1 MRQSHGTAP
10 KSTGMPEAQGRM
22 QCNLWL
28 KWKTFFNPPTA
39 WFPWQTQKSRLW
51 LPFSCP
57 EDQPA
62 YSAPFG
68 SPDSL
73 LPNLHCF
80 PVGCLGLAG
89 FQYGPTSL
97 STLPQPNC
105 STVCPAWIQTTGSPS
120 PLTLSRGDFLYYCNG
135 EMSLRWAASNRV

>member
-10 KSTGMPEAQGRM
+10 KSTGMPEAHGRM

-39 WFPWQTQKSRLW
+39 WFLWQTQKSRLW

-73 LPNLHCF
+73 LPILHCF
-80 PVGCLGLAG
+80 PVGCLSLAG
-89 FQYGPTSL
+89 FQYGPSFSPH
-97 STLPQPNC
+97 STQLFYCVPCLDSDYRQ
-105 STVCPAWIQTTGSPS
+105 PS
-120 PLTLSRGDFLYYCNG
+120 PTHSLEGRLSIL
-135 EMSLRWAASNRV
+135 